1 MPDGKVLVAG
11 ASGFI
16 GRRLV
21 PALLREG
28 HEVRALTRSS
38 ARYRAPDPR
47 VEVAQGDVLD
57 PASLRE
63 ALEGCRAAYY
73 LVHSMGVAGDFA
85 EKDRR
90 GARHFRDAAAA
101 AGVEHVVYLG
111 GLGEPGDTSLSEH
124 LRSRHEVGRIL
135 LEGPAPAT
143 VFRAAIIVG
152 AGGASFEMMRQLVMR
167 LPVMVT
173 PRWVRS
179 RCQPIGVDDVVRYLT
194 GCLREP
200 RARGRVLDIGGPEVL
215 TYREMMLAFADVVG
229 RHPRIIDVPVLTPH
243 LSSYW
248 VDLVTDTPAPLAHA
262 LIDGLRN
269 DVVCENDDARRL
281 MPFPLT
287 PFRDAVRRAL
297 LEEPEKVRRKAGL
310 AGARPT

>member
-1 MPDGKVLVAG
+1 MPEERVLVAG

-28 HEVRALTRSS
+28 YAVRALTRTPG
-38 ARYRAPDPR
+38 RYRAPDPR
-47 VEVAQGDVLD
+47 VEVAKGDVLD
-57 PASLRE
+57 PASLQA
-63 ALEGCRAAYY
+63 ALTGCDAAFY
-73 LVHSMGVAGDFA
+73 LVHSMGRPGDYA
-85 EKDRR
+85 DKDRR

-101 AGVEHVVYLG
+101 AGVGRLVYLG
-111 GLGEPGDTSLSEH
+111 GLGEHRNANLSEH

-135 LEGPAPAT
+135 HSGPVPAT
-143 VFRAAIIVG
+143 VFRAAIILG

-173 PRWVRS
+173 PRWVHS
-179 RCQPIGVDDVVRYLT
+179 RCQPIGAEDVMRYLIE
-194 GCLREP
+194 CLREP
-200 RARGRVLDIGGPEVL
+200 RTKGRTLDIGGPEIL
-215 TYREMMLAFADVVG
+215 TYREMMTAFAEVVG
-229 RHPRIIDVPVLTPH
+229 RRPRILDVPVLTPH

-262 LIDGLRN
+262 LIEGLRN
-269 DVVCENDDARRL
+269 DVVCENDDAARL

-287 PFRDAVRRAL
+287 PFREAVRRAL
-297 LEEPEKVRRKAGL
+297 LDEPAKVRRKAGL
-310 AGARPT
+310 TGPRPT